1 MESGLADDVWTLEEL
16 VALLDRKWDEDRGMT
31 ISTNIIGWFRLF
43 LFASGAAY
51 LWRSGLSPRKDES
64 RSKLDRGLRI
74 FGAVLLSAVV
84 IYFVGL
90 GLGLSGLD

>member
-43 LFASGAAY
+43 LFASGRCLFVAQ
-51 LWRSGLSPRKDES
+51 WFV
-64 RSKLDRGLRI
+64 SKEGRI
-74 FGAVLLSAVV
+74 QKQA
-84 IYFVGL
+84 
-90 GLGLSGLD
+90 